1 MSELT
6 IEEFHHDLRQDL
18 LAGSE
23 ARQDF
28 LENEFITALAN
39 ELEDSGVLEGFEPC
53 QYRAA
58 KGMRVDGY
66 WFREDEEALDLFIL
80 DFENRADVESLPRT
94 AVMGIFK
101 RLENFFTN
109 SVSRKLY
116 ESLDETSQGYG
127 LSREILD
134 RRNYFTK
141 VNLYLISERNL
152 SERLQV
158 IEDRKYEKWQFSY
171 HIWDLSRFYRLATSK
186 GHKED
191 LIVDFNELTGEG
203 IQCLPAHLKT
213 ADYESYLLVIPGNIL
228 AALYEKYGGRLLE
241 QNVRSFLQARGKVNK
256 GIRVTIMNEPDM
268 FFAYNNGITATAKE
282 VITESREDGIFI
294 QQIRDFQIVN
304 GGQTTASLFHT
315 NRKDKAGLDK
325 IFIQVKLSV
334 VDEKRSEE
342 VVPKISEYANTQNK
356 VNAADFFSNH
366 PFHIRMEEFSRKK
379 WAPAKNGELRETKWF
394 YERARGQYLDAQ
406 AALTRAEKRKFLS
419 EYPKPQM
426 FNKTDLAK
434 FSNPWEF
441 KPHIVSR
448 GAQKNFA
455 DFAKDIGKEWEG
467 NPKQFNE
474 LYFKHTIAK
483 AIIFRTTEK
492 LVSNQPWYDGG
503 YRANIVVYT
512 IALIALKVSE
522 TKKVVDLT
530 RIWNDQRI
538 SDAFYN
544 QLEDI
549 AKLVNDAIVDT
560 PAGISNVT
568 EWAKKEGCWLK
579 VQGMNPELS
588 DVFIDE
594 LIDRGHLVAEEK
606 DAKKVQTIDDGIK
619 AQSMVIEL
627 GSDKWQEIL
636 DWGFKRKLLTKD
648 DISFIKVATRI
659 PSKIPSEKQSMRLM
673 SILARLQEE
682 GYATN

>member
-1 MSELT
+1 MTTLSL
-6 IEEFHHDLRQDL
+6 EEFHHDLRQDI

-28 LENEFITALAN
+28 LEIEFATVMAR
-39 ELEDSGVLEGFEPC
+39 ELEDSGVIEGFESC
-53 QYRAA
+53 HYRAV

-66 WFREDEEALDLFIL
+66 WFREDEAALDLFII
-80 DFENRADVESLPRT
+80 DFNNRVTVESLT
-94 AVMGIFK
+94 STSVTSIFK
-101 RLENFFTN
+101 RLENFFKS
-109 SVSRKLY
+109 SVSKKLY
-116 ESLDETSQGYG
+116 ENLDETSQAYG
-127 LSREILD
+127 LSREISD
-134 RRNYFTK
+134 RKNSFSK
-141 VNLYLISERNL
+141 VNFYLISENIL

-158 IEDRKYEKWQFSY
+158 IEEQPYEQWQFSY
-171 HIWDLSRFYRLATSK
+171 HVWDLSRFHRLTTSK

-191 LIVDFNELTGEG
+191 LIVDFREFADGG

-213 ADYESYLLVIPGNIL
+213 ADYQSYLLVMPADIL
-228 AALYEKYGGRLLE
+228 ANLYGKYGGRLLE

-256 GIRVTIMNEPDM
+256 GIRVTIMNDPDM

-282 VITESREDGIFI
+282 VITENRKDGIYI
-294 QQIRDFQIVN
+294 QKIRDFQIVN

-315 NRKDKAGLDK
+315 NRKDKVDLGE

-334 VDEKRSEE
+334 IDEERSEE

-366 PFHIRMEEFSRKK
+366 PFHIRMEEFSRKM
-379 WAPAKNGELRETKWF
+379 WAPPKDGEVRETKWF

-406 AALTRAEKRKFLS
+406 ASLSKAEKKKFLS

-434 FSNPWEF
+434 FANPWEF

-455 DFAKDIGKEWEG
+455 DYAREIGGKWEK
-467 NPKQFNE
+467 NAKQFNE
-474 LYFKHTIAK
+474 LYFKHMIAK

-492 LVSNQPWYDGG
+492 LVSNQSWYDGG

-512 IALIALKVSE
+512 LALIASKISKM
-522 TKKVVDLT
+522 KKALNFT
-530 RIWNDQRI
+530 RIWEEQKI
-538 SDAFYN
+538 SEAFYN
-544 QLEDI
+544 QIKDI
-549 AKLVNDAIVDT
+549 AKEVNSSIINT

-568 EWAKKEGCWLK
+568 EWAKKDGCWLS
-579 VQGMNPELS
+579 VQNIVAELN
-588 DVFIDE
+588 DDFIVE
-594 LIDRGHLVAEEK
+594 LIDQDSLKAEEK
-606 DAKKVQTIDDGIK
+606 DAKRVQRIDDGIE
-619 AQSMVIEL
+619 AQSRVINL
-627 GSDKWQEIL
+627 GPAKWREIME
-636 DWGFKRKLLTKD
+636 WGMKNKLLTKD

-659 PSKIPSEKQSMRLM
+659 SARIPSEKQCVRLIG
-673 SILARLQEE
+673 ILMRLQEE
-682 GYATN
+682 GYVI